1 MPEISLSWPQ
11 PHHIYYIFPGST
23 AYFFTKAVYDI
34 RSHRRVKATTQN
46 VVLFKMAD
54 VNAGNLKLNE

>member
-11 PHHIYYIFPGST
+11 SHHIYYISPGST
-23 AYFFTKAVYDI
+23 VYFFTKAVYGI
-34 RSHRRVKATTQN
+34 RSHRRVLATTQS
-46 VVLFKMAD
+46 VALFKMAD